1 MMPSLSAPSP
11 TPVNTDE
18 KNNRV
23 IGAIQLINKADG
35 KASFTELDELFM
47 AVYAN
52 MCVSAFLACEKHT
65 HITYRTNVLQSIL
78 EAPKPLL
85 ALLPDTTTPLFVKD
99 ILPSQVL
106 KALEDICRVALRC
119 VRVKAFLCSD
129 MLRNMEKGYLIA
141 LDAKA
146 ASASSARAKTIP
158 LLKTTTDLGA
168 AGYVIRTRTWY
179 SPHPQP
185 SPTLTPTPLPVNIYP
200 LLQ

>member
-1 MMPSLSAPSP
+1 MPKL
-11 TPVNTDE
+11 VHLDE

-35 KASFTELDELFM
+35 KASFTELDELFV

-65 HITYRTNVLQSIL
+65 HITYRAGILQSIL
-78 EAPKPLL
+78 DAPKPLL
-85 ALLPDTTTPLFVKD
+85 ALLPDTTTPMFVKD

-106 KALEDICRVALRC
+106 KALEEICKVALRC

-129 MLRNMEKGYLIA
+129 MLKDMEKGYLIA

-146 ASASSARAKTIP
+146 AAASSARMKTIP

-168 AGYVIRTRTWY
+168 AGYVIRTKTWY
-179 SPHPQP
+179 TS
-185 SPTLTPTPLPVNIYP
+185 TPTQY
-200 LLQ
+200 